1 MNLKIEI
8 CFIMLFGCT
17 FLGCKDSIKNPY
29 RNSKMYVNETNLSL
43 ITKDSTFKLIDS
55 CLTKDFKVKLEEFIN
70 FDSNAFKLTII
81 KDGLV
86 KTQILDLPP
95 GRTNIESCSK
105 DLIIL
110 GSACGGPCS
119 SKDFI
124 FVNEDR
130 PNEGYMYCNI
140 AENNEKIISYHVNEE
155 FEIIKI
161 RNLKNSKVISV
172 DIGPCENQL
181 SYPCGISKLK
191 VVKNKLFIT
200 FDSPEDNPRQKEIDI
215 NEILN

>member
-1 MNLKIEI
+1 MILKIEI
-8 CFIMLFGCT
+8 CYVILTGFII
-17 FLGCKDSIKNPY
+17 LGCKDNIKNPDKDTII
-29 RNSKMYVNETNLSL
+29 NVSESNLTP
-43 ITKDSTFKLIDS
+43 ITKDSTIELIDS
-55 CLTKDFKVKLEEFIN
+55 CLTKDYKVKLEEFIN

-81 KDGLV
+81 KDGIK
-86 KTQILDLPP
+86 KTQILDLPT
-95 GRTNIESCSK
+95 GRTSIENCSK
-105 DLIIL
+105 ELIIL

-119 SKDFI
+119 SNDFI
-124 FVNEDR
+124 FVTEDR
-130 PNEGYMYCNI
+130 PNEVYMYCHI

-161 RNLKNSKVISV
+161 RNLDNGKEISL
-172 DIGPCENQL
+172 DISPCEDEM

-191 VVKNKLFIT
+191 VHKNKLFIT

>member
-1 MNLKIEI
+1 MKHYFHLSIVILVANLILSCRNQATAPNSVQYSYGISNDITSAKI
-8 CFIMLFGCT
+8 
-17 FLGCKDSIKNPY
+17 
-29 RNSKMYVNETNLSL
+29 
-43 ITKDSTFKLIDS
+43 DSTIELIDS
-55 CLTKDFKVKLEEFIN
+55 CIGINYKAVLEEYIN
-70 FDSNAFKLTII
+70 FDSNALKLTVV
-81 KDGLV
+81 KGSSK

-95 GRTNIESCSK
+95 GLTSIENCSK

-110 GSACGGPCS
+110 SSACGGPCS

-130 PNEGYMYCNI
+130 PNEGYMYCHI

-161 RNLKNSKVISV
+161 RNLKNGKEISLK
-172 DIGPCENQL
+172 ISPCENDI

-200 FDSPEDNPRQKEIDI
+200 FDSPEDNPRKIEINI